1 MHIGHIAIWTNN
13 LEQLKDFYVR
23 YFGCTASE
31 RYDNPRKQ
39 FSSYF
44 VSFQDGAGIELM
56 KRSDITK
63 PPDSLRTGL
72 AHFALLVGTAGE
84 VDSLTAFLEKEGVT
98 VEGYPR
104 TTGDGCYESVILDP
118 DGNRIELTA
127 HKQ

>member
-1 MHIGHIAIWTNN
+1 MHIGHIAIWTYN

-44 VSFQDGAGIELM
+44 LSTQDGARIELM
-56 KRSDITK
+56 QRSDIIK
-63 PPDSLRTGL
+63 PPDGLRTGL